1 MKEFWKDYKDLCK
14 HSLQFSKKHW
24 KGLVVLNVAVI
35 GAELGYFYIQQ
46 KRFDKQIET
55 YRKETEVQ

>member
-1 MKEFWKDYKDLCK
+1 MKGFWNDYKDLWK

-24 KGLVVLNVAVI
+24 KGLVVLNAAVI

-46 KRFDKQIET
+46 KRFEKQIEVCD
-55 YRKETEVQ
+55 KENEVQ